1 MSTRRGRLTT
11 GGPTM
16 RPLERTLTSATLAAA
31 LLALSTAT
39 AHADRWWGRD
49 AARDVTQ
56 LTFTTEP
63 PPCGTWD
70 VTTQPQDTSTD
81 LVGLTVD
88 HGRDDVVLRAHYRGL
103 TGFADRHVTFTLATD
118 DRDFEVDLSH
128 QRRRGVVAELWSAP
142 TQPEPGGACDTYST
156 IQMGGGCEITKQVL
170 PARDVVV
177 VSVPR
182 DCIGDP
188 RWVRAGVRDQRAVG
202 TRVRTD
208 VWGRPD
214 IGTIF
219 DDEPLTPRVR
229 RSR

>member
-1 MSTRRGRLTT
+1 
-11 GGPTM
+11 M

-31 LLALSTAT
+31 LLAVSTTA

-56 LTFTTEP
+56 VTFRAEP

-70 VTTQPQDTSTD
+70 VSTAPQDASGD
-81 LVGLTVD
+81 LVGLSVAHD
-88 HGRDDVVLRAHYRGL
+88 RDDVVLRAHYRDLTGL
-103 TGFADRHVTFTLATD
+103 TDRHVTFTLATD
-118 DRDFEVDLSH
+118 GRDYEVDLVQ
-128 QRRRGVVAELWSAP
+128 QRRRGVVAELWSDP
-142 TQPEPGGACDTYST
+142 TQPEPSGECDTYST
-156 IQMGGGCEITKQVL
+156 VQMGGGCEITKQVL
-170 PARDVVV
+170 LARDVVV

-182 DCIGDP
+182 DCIGYP

-214 IGTIF
+214 IGTVF
-219 DDEPLTPRVR
+219 DDEPLTPWVR